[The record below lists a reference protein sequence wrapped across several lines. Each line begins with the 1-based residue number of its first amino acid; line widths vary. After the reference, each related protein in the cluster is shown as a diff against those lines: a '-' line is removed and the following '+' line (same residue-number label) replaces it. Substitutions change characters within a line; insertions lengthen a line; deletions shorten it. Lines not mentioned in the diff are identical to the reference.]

1 MADNNTIARPYAQA
15 IFDIAQ
21 ESGEIDKWANS
32 LEHGKAILADD
43 QLLEFLSKPSL
54 SSEQKFTFITSIFA
68 EIPDEKMIFSS
79 NHNAGSNFIKLLIE
93 NSRIAVFPEIAKH
106 FTALKSN
113 IENLI
118 FNLQNETPDNSFSES
133 DLVSKVMSKSMS
145 IKNGKILNLNEQQY
159 IFNALF
165 ACKETMVCPFNKKT
179 FVKIDYSQI
188 DNMFK

>member
-1 MADNNTIARPYAQA
+1 LHPIEFDFTDN
-15 IFDIAQ
+15 
-21 ESGEIDKWANS
+21 EISILNS
-32 LEHGKAILADD
+32 NKKTLNEFG
-43 QLLEFLSKPSL
+43 LLFEYKNNKL
-54 SSEQKFTFITSIFA
+54 I
-68 EIPDEKMIFSS
+68 IFSMP
-79 NHNAGSNFIKLLIE
+79 AYIE
-93 NSRIAVFPEIAKH
+93 IE
-106 FTALKSN
+106 TLKSN